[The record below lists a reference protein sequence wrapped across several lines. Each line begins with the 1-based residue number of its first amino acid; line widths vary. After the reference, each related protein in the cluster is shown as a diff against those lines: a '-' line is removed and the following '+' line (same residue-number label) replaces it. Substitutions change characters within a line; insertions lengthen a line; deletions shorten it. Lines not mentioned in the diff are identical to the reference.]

1 MALGIGV
8 GLLVALELL
17 ARVPLWAPPDRAEFN
32 QRYGL
37 ISIERYY
44 HYHPHYVAEFGEE
57 QGVRM
62 CGTHPELGRESGGD
76 ENAMQ
81 WDRYPCEKPEGT
93 LRILTLGGSSTMG
106 WSVPP
111 DDNFSVGLEREL
123 SARASRPVEV
133 INAGVSGHNTIQ
145 IREMLPG
152 LLFLQPDIVLLYAGH
167 NDYNFFLVAD
177 AAEVSPRW
185 QRRVRAAGDHLALWR
200 AARMLLYRVRPPEG
214 APENPLPGRP
224 GTVPTAPKGRGR
236 CPPPVRRGR
245 RSSPPNSAPGPSS
258 TPASAR
264 TSPTSRARSA
274 ASTPRWCWPRR

>member
-214 APENPLPGRP
+214 APENPLLGHGRP
-224 GTVPTAPKGRGR
+224 GGAAGHR
-236 CPPPVRRGR
+236 
-245 RSSPPNSAPGPSS
+245 PNGAQGP
-258 TPASAR
+258 R
-264 TSPTSRARSA
+264 
-274 ASTPRWCWPRR
+274 